1 MSGKGSD
8 QRPKSPY
15 VSDQEFAD
23 NWEKIFG
30 KEKPDVKVR
39 KQTPAHAKTQV
50 QKDKT
55 KYDRKKLDRSANA
68 DIIDV

>member
-1 MSGKGSD
+1 M
-8 QRPKSPY
+8 
-15 VSDQEFAD
+15 
-23 NWEKIFG
+23 
-30 KEKPDVKVR
+30 
-39 KQTPAHAKTQV
+39 KQKLERTTPAHAKTQV